1 MDPAVPDK
9 RDTSLTTHE
18 TPTPIPLDLLEAA
31 ALLLPGHGEAST
43 IAGAPAS
50 IRVETKQGPARVTRW
65 SPGTTET
72 RIEAMHELFKLHV
85 KPGAEFLPT
94 PIGAPDGKASISLP
108 GGHRYEA
115 RGWLG
120 GSPAVREP
128 LIPGQPMPG
137 PISIDHIAAAA
148 RAIAI
153 LHTVS
158 KPVAR
163 NRSFPAVPLTALHR
177 QTAILGRETKDRL
190 LPLVQQF
197 PPMREWVR
205 AGDQIIPLAADA
217 IGGLLEGDETRLVIS
232 HAGLWPEHMLFQR
245 DASDQPVVS
254 GLAGWGGSVVSSPL
268 VDLAQLVSRT
278 RGWSHET
285 IETVVE
291 IYQESASLSP
301 LERRSLPLIVA
312 LDLLR
317 ETARLLDIYMR
328 RDDAVLKPSEYRLA
342 FNALER
348 NLDAL
353 NAILPMIGG
362 FDAPTPKRG
371 KKWVHRPKR
380 EN

>member
-1 MDPAVPDK
+1 M
-9 RDTSLTTHE
+9 
-18 TPTPIPLDLLEAA
+18 EAA
-31 ALLLPGHGEAST
+31 ALLLPGHGDLST
-43 IAGAPAS
+43 MAGAPAS

-65 SPGTTET
+65 SPGTTEA
-72 RIEAMHELFKLHV
+72 RIEAIHDLFKLHE
-85 KPGAEFLPT
+85 KPGAGFLPT
-94 PIGAPDGKASISLP
+94 PIGAPEGKASISLP

-115 RGWLG
+115 RSWLV
-120 GSPAVREP
+120 GSPAVREQ

-148 RAIAI
+148 KAIAI

-163 NRSFPAVPLTALHR
+163 NRSFPAVPLTSLHR
-177 QTAILGRETKDRL
+177 QTAMVGREIKDRL
-190 LPLVQQF
+190 LPLVQQY

-205 AGDQIIPLAADA
+205 AGDRIIPLAADA
-217 IGGLLEGDETRLVIS
+217 IGGLLEGEETRLVVS
-232 HAGLWPEHMLFQR
+232 HAGLWPEHILFLR
-245 DASDQPVVS
+245 EDNGQPVVS
-254 GLAGWGGSVVSSPL
+254 GLAGWGNSVVSSPL

-278 RGWSHET
+278 VGWSHET

-291 IYQESASLSP
+291 SYQESASLAP

-328 RDDAVLKPSEYRLA
+328 RDEGMLKPSEYRLA

-353 NAILPMIGG
+353 NGILPAIGG
-362 FDAPTPKRG
+362 FDDPTPKRG
-371 KKWVHRPKR
+371 KKWVHRPR
-380 EN
+380 RDA